1 MGISKYGNCASA
13 IFDEQSGA
21 RWLERLTHED
31 SAYLETGYTLQMTK
45 MVYNRINDGNKPD
58 NPPVTGTTET
68 RPLLVGRR
76 GERMI

>member
-1 MGISKYGNCASA
+1 
-13 IFDEQSGA
+13 
-21 RWLERLTHED
+21 LTHED